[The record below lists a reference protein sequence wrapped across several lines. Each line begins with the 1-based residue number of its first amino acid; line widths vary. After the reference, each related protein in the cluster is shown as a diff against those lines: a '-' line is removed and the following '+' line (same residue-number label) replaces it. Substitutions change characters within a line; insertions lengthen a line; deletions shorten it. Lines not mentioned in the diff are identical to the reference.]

1 MAKINEVLVG
11 CKFEYNIGTTLEPIW
26 ATTTLDV
33 QDLEWLE
40 RDSNDF
46 NSKHRPI
53 ILTKQILVDFYGFKD
68 MNDSMGFALQLNDF
82 VQFRLWLAKDE
93 DGNNIW
99 DENHCDIFQ
108 KEDGGDGYHQ
118 ACLINTQIDYLH
130 QLQLLIQALTNKPL
144 KHKQNG

>member
-11 CKFEYNIGTTLEPIW
+11 AKFEYNIGTTLEPIW

-53 ILTKQILVDFYGFKD
+53 TLTKQILVDWYGFKD
-68 MNDSMGFALQLNDF
+68 MNDSMGFTLQLNDF
-82 VQFRLWLAKDE
+82 VQFRLWLAKDD

-99 DENHCDIFQ
+99 SENHCDIFQ

-118 ACLINTQIDYLH
+118 ASLINTQIDYLH

>member
-1 MAKINEVLVG
+1 MAKINEIQIG
-11 CKFEYNIGTTLEPIW
+11 TKFEYNIGTELYPIW
-26 ATTTLDV
+26 ETSTLDV
-33 QDLEWLE
+33 QDLEWIE

-53 ILTKQILVDFYGFKD
+53 ILTKQILVDWYGFED

-82 VQFRLWLAKDE
+82 VQLRIWLAKDE
-93 DGNNIW
+93 NGNNIW
-99 DENHCDIFQ
+99 NENHCDIFQ
-108 KEDGGDGYHQ
+108 KEDGGDGFHQ
-118 ACLINTQIDYLH
+118 VRLINTQIDYLH